1 MITARDANINSY
13 INNRFLIQL
22 GDLMKNFFKKIIDKI
37 DKAME
42 EKSKCSC
49 SCRGKCGEEEE
60 KK

>member
-1 MITARDANINSY
+1 
-13 INNRFLIQL
+13 
-22 GDLMKNFFKKIIDKI
+22 MKNFFKKIIDKI